1 MFELL
6 DIIVIS
12 AVSLVALVLILF
24 VVVMS
29 MKESPLRDLLV
40 AFSKRAAL
48 TSGCAIIDP
57 PSLGLPLIGEVI
69 FLGSLALAG
78 YYWWTFIR
86 DDVRAFSN
94 PSLAR
99 RAQENSRDIEVVSD
113 KKKR

>member
-12 AVSLVALVLILF
+12 AVSLIALVLILF

-48 TSGCAIIDP
+48 TSGCTVIDP
-57 PSLGLPLIGEVI
+57 PSLGLPFFGEVVVI
-69 FLGSLALAG
+69 GSLVLVAW
-78 YYWWTFIR
+78 YWWTFLR
-86 DDVRAFSN
+86 DDVRAFSK
-94 PSLAR
+94 PSLSR
-99 RAQENSRDIEVVSD
+99 RTQESSRDIEVVSD